1 MKKNHV
7 GILVEKNAL
16 IDEGDGLIRFPN
28 KLVITDNTEQ
38 RNGTRYD
45 ISSMDLS
52 EYKSQITAD
61 HIDMLGSIIG
71 KVKGLAKIGNKVVVD
86 AIQYA
91 VKENA
96 LARLAYDL
104 LIGGFSTD
112 FSIETYGEPVDNE
125 GVYKNA
131 KLIGLSQVVVGNNR
145 NATLNNIVFNSIEQ
159 SKKDGLDVTEVEKQ
173 FLQEVQISQNHNNK
187 EIEVTYVTIKN
198 TRDFPVVLT
207 FKNAEGEDSEVE
219 VRPGKSVDVPEEQKE
234 ALEGQIKNAKAPEE
248 EQDTGTDLDAIKNLL
263 ETSIKPLA
271 EKVEE
276 LEKSGFSAQV
286 TEPEFV
292 VNSGAPVQQTFKK
305 NAFEAM
311 DWEERAVNQI
321 ESFRRMEKQGDM
333 EAGKTLR
340 AINEVNLAALKQK
353 GLIKNAIT
361 IGDLGNYV
369 ISPEQLTEIVGFRS
383 DYSDL
388 VDAFTFRETLST
400 VTQWLKRSG
409 DISMTHVD
417 YDAATITDS
426 GYLKPI
432 STYSA
437 TLETMEL
444 EELAAV
450 TPVANAATRFLAAD
464 ILGDVNQ
471 GYRTDYQ
478 RKLAQLIVA
487 RLEQAVDS
495 NGLSEI
501 YNTTTDV
508 GALKDITNVI
518 GSIAESVPNGV
529 FVMNHKSYWQL
540 VSRILGAGISGP
552 LSNIFNTGDAGN
564 PFGNRVVLTPND
576 LLPTLNTAETKTH
589 VIEGAN
595 VTINHAVFYVNPTN
609 WVGRVSGGLQY
620 DLSTDAA
627 YESGG
632 TVYSAFQR
640 NQIVLRG
647 AMFRAGEVADTT
659 KVAGLLGPGVS

>member
-7 GILVEKNAL
+7 GVLVEKNAL
-16 IDEGDGLIRFPN
+16 VDDGDGVIRFPN
-28 KLVITDNTEQ
+28 KLVITDDSEQ

-52 EYKSQITAD
+52 EYKNQVTAD
-61 HIDMLGSIIG
+61 HVDMLGSIIG
-71 KVKGLAKIGNKVVVD
+71 RVQGLSKIGNKVVID
-86 AIQYA
+86 SIQYA
-91 VKENA
+91 VKESA

-104 LIGGFSTD
+104 LKGGFSSD
-112 FSIETYGEPVDNE
+112 FSIETYGEPVDND
-125 GVYKNA
+125 GMYRNA

-145 NATLNNIVFNSIEQ
+145 NATINKVVFNSIEQ
-159 SKKDGLDVTEVEKQ
+159 SKKDGLDVTDVEEQ
-173 FLQEVQISQNHNNK
+173 FLTEVSVSQGHNNK
-187 EIEVTYVTIKN
+187 ENEVYKTIKN
-198 TRDFPVVLT
+198 TRDFAVLVKY
-207 FKNAEGEDSEVE
+207 KNADGEDTDVT
-219 VRPGKSVDVPEEQKE
+219 VQPGKSVDVPDEQADDVEKQVKE
-234 ALEGQIKNAKAPEE
+234 AEKPQPE
-248 EQDTGTDLDAIKNLL
+248 QNTGTDLNAIKDLL
-263 ETSIKPLA
+263 ESSIKPLA
-271 EKVEE
+271 EKVEKI
-276 LEKSGFSAQV
+276 EKNGFDTNV
-286 TEPEFV
+286 KEPEFV
-292 VNSGAPVQQTFKK
+292 INSGAPVQQSFKK

-333 EAGKTLR
+333 DAGKTLR
-340 AINEVNLAALKQK
+340 AINEVNLALLKK
-353 GLIKNAIT
+353 EGLVKNAIT

-383 DYSDL
+383 DYGDI
-388 VDAFTFRETLST
+388 VNAFSFRETLST

-417 YDAATITDS
+417 YDAAAITDS
-426 GYLKPI
+426 GYLKPV

-464 ILGDVNQ
+464 ILSDVNQ
-471 GYRTDYQ
+471 GYRTDYE

-487 RLEQAVDS
+487 RLEQAVDG
-495 NGLSEI
+495 NGLSET
-501 YNTTTDV
+501 YNTNTDV
-508 GALKDITNVI
+508 NALKDLTNVI
-518 GSIAESVPNGV
+518 GSVAESVPNGV

-540 VSRILGAGISGP
+540 VSRIMGAGISGP

-564 PFGNRVVLTPND
+564 PFGNRVVLVPND

-589 VIEGAN
+589 VIENAN

-609 WVGRVSGGLQY
+609 WAGRVSGGLQY

-627 YESGG
+627 YEIGG

-647 AMFRAGEVADTT
+647 AMFRAGQVADESM
-659 KVAGLLGPGVS
+659 VSGLLSPGVS